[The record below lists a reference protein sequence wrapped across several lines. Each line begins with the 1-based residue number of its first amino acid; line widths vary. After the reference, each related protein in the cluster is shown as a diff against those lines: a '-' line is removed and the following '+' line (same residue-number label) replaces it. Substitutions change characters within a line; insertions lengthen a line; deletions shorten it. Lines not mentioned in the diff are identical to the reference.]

1 MATSVQKT
9 VTTTASVVVASSPF
23 DQTVAIHSGSGTVY
37 LGDSTVT
44 TSTGYR
50 MDNGDKIVLPVGDHE
65 ALYAIT
71 SSGTAI
77 LYIYLNTN

>member
-9 VTTTASVVVASSPF
+9 VTTTAGIIVAASPF
-23 DQTVAIHSGSGTVY
+23 DQTVALHSGSGTVY

-50 MDNGDKIVLPVGDHE
+50 MDNGDKVVLPVGDHE
-65 ALYAIT
+65 PLYAIT

-77 LYIYLNTN
+77 LYIYINTN